1 MRPRPEELADNA
13 EIEEAVA
20 REIKRRRGHHQ
31 IDDAPITL
39 TEKRAFDRSTIMK
52 QVKENKNLVVR
63 WSDMIISYHLG
74 EESKPFMN
82 INSADDFIDGAEF

>member
-1 MRPRPEELADNA
+1 
-13 EIEEAVA
+13 
-20 REIKRRRGHHQ
+20 
-31 IDDAPITL
+31 
-39 TEKRAFDRSTIMK
+39 MK